1 MLVAVLVISGVAL
14 VLSACGGTGA
24 SGGGEQ
30 HQRTGADGS
39 DTLRGTNGD
48 DTLIGLGGN
57 DRIFGG
63 LRGNDNLL
71 GGSGKDVVIGGKNMD
86 RRLGG
91 NKNLVGGSGNDWV
104 AGGLGTDNVVG
115 KGGND
120 YVSDGPEHDS
130 SIDKLSGGNGT
141 DVATPLNKPASKD
154 IVDCGDG
161 KDWVLVDRK
170 DVVSPDCEKL
180 FVGQDSLDAFYEY
193 DPHEFWPS
201 LPQP

>member
-1 MLVAVLVISGVAL
+1 MRRTILLMATMALTLLVASGVAL
-14 VLSACGGTGA
+14 AVTRIGTNGP
-24 SGGGEQ
+24 
-30 HQRTGADGS
+30 

-104 AGGLGTDNVVG
+104 AGGLGTDNVIG
-115 KGGND
+115 QGGND
-120 YVSDGPEHDS
+120 YLSDGPEHDS
-130 SIDKLSGGNGT
+130 SIDKLFGGSGT
-141 DVATPLNKPASKD
+141 DVATPINNPASKD

-161 KDWVLVDRK
+161 RDWVLVDRK
-170 DVVSPDCEKL
+170 DVVAPDCEKL
-180 FVGQDSLDAFYEY
+180 FVGQGAVAAFLEY
-193 DPHEFWPS
+193 DPHDFWPS